1 MASSYPNKS
10 TIRIHH
16 DLCEYKKERE
26 NDQLKGIILFMPE
39 ESSNIY
45 EIHSSIEILDG
56 IYKGIILHA
65 ILKLPQ
71 NYPNEG
77 PSMSFPSDFQ
87 LPPNFHNHIHGSD
100 KQICNDLLT
109 NFKEHFSNIDRK
121 EKPKQAS
128 GWVAGYDLSGILRQ
142 MQVFFSEPDFA
153 DGQVK
158 LTNEEIEKL
167 VAYSNQYVCL
177 TCKQKPIE
185 QEQYKEELTCDKV
198 RLTIASDLLC
208 PITKKSLKI
217 EQNLVFGYPIL
228 REMAYGKPKL
238 NIYFE
243 YLSYEGYSI
252 QKNAR
257 KQNERESTSAVHG
270 KKYNYFLPIY
280 VNENNFNSK
289 LTIDCLNEIKFATE
303 QSGFK
308 HDTLL
313 EVFNR
318 LINQIIVSILKDDIK
333 ESDAAIRAYCHLLR
347 MFYRLC
353 KEPIEECPTLM
364 NDVESYIDKK
374 LKKLKEEYA
383 GSKEV
388 KKCIQDLGEFFTNL
402 PFFMVKYDS
411 IKLEFFKELLA
422 RQKIRI
428 EKRISSDKLEI
439 EKAAFDASQIG
450 LQLILFNLESSRYLV
465 TTECFSEMDKN
476 GDGYISEAQMK
487 KFKNSI
493 ERIKKISS
501 FAEFFEQANF
511 NLSFQ
516 DIFEEVFNL
525 K

>member
-1 MASSYPNKS
+1 MASYPNKS
-10 TIRIHH
+10 MNRIHH

-39 ESSNIY
+39 ESNIY

-56 IYKGIILHA
+56 IYKGIILHT

-77 PSMSFPSDFQ
+77 PSMSFPSDFDF
-87 LPPNFHNHIHGSD
+87 PRNFHNHIHGTD

-109 NFKEHFSNIDRK
+109 NFKEHFSDIDRK

-128 GWVAGYDLSGILRQ
+128 GWVAGYDLNGILRQ

-167 VAYSNQYVCL
+167 VAYCNQYKCL
-177 TCKQKPIE
+177 TCKQKPTE
-185 QEQYKEELTCDKV
+185 QEHSQEELTCDKV
-198 RLTIASDLLC
+198 HLAIASDLLC
-208 PITKKSLKI
+208 PIAKKCFKN

-228 REMAYGKPKL
+228 RKMANGKPEL
-238 NIYFE
+238 NIFFE

-252 QKNAR
+252 QKNER
-257 KQNERESTSAVHG
+257 KQNEKESTSAVQG

-303 QSGFK
+303 QNSFK

-333 ESDAAIRAYCHLLR
+333 ESDAAIKAYCHLLR

-353 KEPIEECPTLM
+353 KEPIKEYPTLM
-364 NDVESYIDKK
+364 NDVENYIDKK
-374 LKKLKEEYA
+374 LKKLKEEYP
-383 GSKEV
+383 GSRELKNA
-388 KKCIQDLGEFFTNL
+388 IQDLGEFFINI
-402 PFFMVKYDS
+402 PFSNVKYDI

-422 RQKIRI
+422 RQK
-428 EKRISSDKLEI
+428 K
-439 EKAAFDASQIG
+439 
-450 LQLILFNLESSRYLV
+450 
-465 TTECFSEMDKN
+465 KN
-476 GDGYISEAQMK
+476 
-487 KFKNSI
+487 
-493 ERIKKISS
+493 
-501 FAEFFEQANF
+501 
-511 NLSFQ
+511 
-516 DIFEEVFNL
+516 
-525 K
+525 